1 MLIEE
6 ADISRVLCGF
16 RPQRQGYKGYGLFP
30 VQPAARHP
38 RPRLLQEKRWYDFD
52 HCMDRAMRVLRS
64 KYARTGDLW
73 SAVRASNG
81 SGSAATRYANNVF
94 QFTNYCAEVDG

>member
-6 ADISRVLCGF
+6 ADISRCCAASVRSARGTRVTACSPYNLQHVIRDRAFF
-16 RPQRQGYKGYGLFP
+16 R
-30 VQPAARHP
+30 
-38 RPRLLQEKRWYDFD
+38 EKRWYDFD

-73 SAVRASNG
+73 SAVRAYNG
-81 SGSAATRYANNVF
+81 SGSAAMRYASNVF

>member
-6 ADISRVLCGF
+6 ANISRVLRGF
-16 RPQRQGYKGYGLFP
+16 RPQRQVYKGYGLF
-30 VQPAARHP
+30 QYD
-38 RPRLLQEKRWYDFD
+38 LQHVIRDRAFFKENRWYDFD
-52 HCMDRAMRVLRS
+52 HCMDRAQRVLRS

-73 SAVRASNG
+73 LAVRAYKG
-81 SGSAATRYANNVF
+81 GGSAAMRYASNVF